1 MAAGNYPDNRIHPS
15 RWTAKASY
23 KSSTRR
29 LGERSGRIFPKVKC
43 PPVAAV
49 VAFCSC
55 SYTFATKVHK
65 SSIVVAIDIAACEFN
80 RVGNGAM
87 RVVSLVHCS
96 LLLRQHCGFSD
107 GGMTL
112 SDLILQPQSKAAHEE
127 GRCDAFNLRLLVF
140 VVAV

>member
-1 MAAGNYPDNRIHPS
+1 MAAGKYPDNRIHPS

-43 PPVAAV
+43 SPVAAV

-55 SYTFATKVHK
+55 SYTFATKEHK
-65 SSIVVAIDIAACEFN
+65 SSISVAVDIAACEIS
-80 RVGNGAM
+80 RAGNGAM
-87 RVVSLVHCS
+87 HVVSLVHC
-96 LLLRQHCGFSD
+96 LLLPWQHCGFSD
-107 GGMTL
+107 GGMNL
-112 SDLILQPQSKAAHEE
+112 SDLILHPQSKTEHEE
-127 GRCDAFNLRLLVF
+127 GRCDAFNSHLLVF